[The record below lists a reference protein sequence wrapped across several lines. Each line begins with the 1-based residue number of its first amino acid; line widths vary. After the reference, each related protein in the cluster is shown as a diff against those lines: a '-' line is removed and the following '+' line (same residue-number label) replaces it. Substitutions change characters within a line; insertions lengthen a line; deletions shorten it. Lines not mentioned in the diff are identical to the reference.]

1 MNPMKT
7 KFKLYLAVVAM
18 SAAANAPAQK
28 VYTLDECRAMALRNN
43 VRVRN
48 AAADVEAAKEGQR
61 EAFTRYF
68 PEVSATGM
76 GYNANKGLLQAELGP
91 DMHLSMLKG
100 GVMGGVTV
108 TQPLF
113 AGGQIVNGNRLAA
126 VGVEVSR
133 MQREQSEN
141 EVRLTVEQYY
151 WQVVVQ
157 QEKLA
162 TLRALERLLQ
172 NLRKDVETAVGAGVK
187 TRNELLQVSSVRTRW
202 KAAAATWRTA

>member
-1 MNPMKT
+1 MKT